1 MDNSMYNSSDNT
13 KMKKATLDDKHQVIR
28 DIGKSGYMMRLII
41 SSCLTLIFFI
51 WETFQIF
58 AAMIKISDNSLT
70 STASYSLG
78 FSAILGT
85 LMSQLGLFL
94 AIFSIATIIRVLPV
108 VSFIAIYVKS
118 KKYNSTESLFPF
130 LTVMQVFGVLEAI
143 IWGGLL
149 IYDIVNFIK
158 YQIPIFSD
166 NGIYTMIIVVFLL
179 IMVFKAV
186 QGIMLQ
192 FFIIYI
198 RNYINNGYCP
208 KKYFNIIKFS
218 FVMLATLNA
227 IVFSFIVGSVAI
239 TQGIDIFF
247 KTFPQLWPIYLFFF
261 AQMFGNICA
270 TSFLNTFRS
279 RTRRLEFGAAPA
291 PTTYSTRPFNSPYPT
306 EQNKPA
312 YQNQPANNA
321 PYQNQSAN
329 NNYAQ
334 NGNQYQNR
342 QSFGGYQQN
351 NSPYQNQPANNN
363 YAQNGNQYQNRQN
376 FGGYQQNNS
385 PYQNQ
390 PVNNGYTQNS
400 APFQDISQSGSPFQD
415 IPFSDNYQEQQSYS
429 GNSRSSKPFEDLFT
443 YKDSDQ

>member
-321 PYQNQSAN
+321 PYQNQ
-329 NNYAQ
+329 
-334 NGNQYQNR
+334 
-342 QSFGGYQQN
+342 
-351 NSPYQNQPANNN
+351 PANNN

>member
-312 YQNQPANNA
+312 YQNQPANNG
-321 PYQNQSAN
+321 
-329 NNYAQ
+329 YAQ

>member
-321 PYQNQSAN
+321 PYQNQ
-329 NNYAQ
+329 
-334 NGNQYQNR
+334 
-342 QSFGGYQQN
+342 
-351 NSPYQNQPANNN
+351 
-363 YAQNGNQYQNRQN
+363 
-376 FGGYQQNNS
+376 
-385 PYQNQ
+385 

>member
-312 YQNQPANNA
+312 YQNQPANN
-321 PYQNQSAN
+321 
-329 NNYAQ
+329 
-334 NGNQYQNR
+334 G
-342 QSFGGYQQN
+342 
-351 NSPYQNQPANNN
+351 

>member
-1 MDNSMYNSSDNT
+1 
-13 KMKKATLDDKHQVIR
+13 
-28 DIGKSGYMMRLII
+28 
-41 SSCLTLIFFI
+41 
-51 WETFQIF
+51 
-58 AAMIKISDNSLT
+58 
-70 STASYSLG
+70 
-78 FSAILGT
+78 
-85 LMSQLGLFL
+85 
-94 AIFSIATIIRVLPV
+94 
-108 VSFIAIYVKS
+108 
-118 KKYNSTESLFPF
+118 
-130 LTVMQVFGVLEAI
+130 
-143 IWGGLL
+143 
-149 IYDIVNFIK
+149 
-158 YQIPIFSD
+158 
-166 NGIYTMIIVVFLL
+166 MIIVVFLL

-321 PYQNQSAN
+321 PYQNQ
-329 NNYAQ
+329 
-334 NGNQYQNR
+334 
-342 QSFGGYQQN
+342 
-351 NSPYQNQPANNN
+351 PANNN

-376 FGGYQQNNS
+376 CGGYQQNNTPYQNQPVNNGYTQNSNQYQNRQSFGGYQQNNA

>member
-1 MDNSMYNSSDNT
+1 
-13 KMKKATLDDKHQVIR
+13 
-28 DIGKSGYMMRLII
+28 
-41 SSCLTLIFFI
+41 
-51 WETFQIF
+51 
-58 AAMIKISDNSLT
+58 
-70 STASYSLG
+70 
-78 FSAILGT
+78 
-85 LMSQLGLFL
+85 
-94 AIFSIATIIRVLPV
+94 
-108 VSFIAIYVKS
+108 
-118 KKYNSTESLFPF
+118 
-130 LTVMQVFGVLEAI
+130 
-143 IWGGLL
+143 
-149 IYDIVNFIK
+149 
-158 YQIPIFSD
+158 
-166 NGIYTMIIVVFLL
+166 
-179 IMVFKAV
+179 
-186 QGIMLQ
+186 
-192 FFIIYI
+192 
-198 RNYINNGYCP
+198 
-208 KKYFNIIKFS
+208 
-218 FVMLATLNA
+218 MLATLNA

-321 PYQNQSAN
+321 PHQNQSAN

-342 QSFGGYQQN
+342 QS
-351 NSPYQNQPANNN
+351 
-363 YAQNGNQYQNRQN
+363 

>member
-1 MDNSMYNSSDNT
+1 
-13 KMKKATLDDKHQVIR
+13 
-28 DIGKSGYMMRLII
+28 
-41 SSCLTLIFFI
+41 
-51 WETFQIF
+51 
-58 AAMIKISDNSLT
+58 
-70 STASYSLG
+70 
-78 FSAILGT
+78 
-85 LMSQLGLFL
+85 
-94 AIFSIATIIRVLPV
+94 
-108 VSFIAIYVKS
+108 
-118 KKYNSTESLFPF
+118 
-130 LTVMQVFGVLEAI
+130 
-143 IWGGLL
+143 
-149 IYDIVNFIK
+149 
-158 YQIPIFSD
+158 
-166 NGIYTMIIVVFLL
+166 
-179 IMVFKAV
+179 
-186 QGIMLQ
+186 
-192 FFIIYI
+192 
-198 RNYINNGYCP
+198 
-208 KKYFNIIKFS
+208 
-218 FVMLATLNA
+218 MLATLNA

-312 YQNQPANNA
+312 YQNQPANN
-321 PYQNQSAN
+321 
-329 NNYAQ
+329 
-334 NGNQYQNR
+334 G
-342 QSFGGYQQN
+342 
-351 NSPYQNQPANNN
+351 